1 MSALGLY
8 IFHVLVVFPLL
19 FYVAFFRGLVPLWVY
34 HGLTILGLVII
45 VYHLYKAFVRWKS
58 HSPFLWVNIMH
69 ILFVGPLLVYI
80 GKNDYTTP
88 KWAFEVLALAAFAA
102 LGYNLYQIVLD
113 VSNLQTIRPE
123 EVYDRATES
132 ASTSTGAGAGAIAG
146 ASAAPRPRPS

>member
-1 MSALGLY
+1 MSGLGLY

-45 VYHLYKAFVRWKS
+45 VYHMYKAFVRWKS

-102 LGYNLYQIVLD
+102 LGYNLYQIVIE
-113 VSNLQTIRPE
+113 VGNLQTIRPE
-123 EVYDRATES
+123 EVYDKTV
-132 ASTSTGAGAGAIAG
+132 TGGETAK
-146 ASAAPRPRPS
+146 PRPS

>member
-1 MSALGLY
+1 MSGLGLY

-45 VYHLYKAFVRWKS
+45 VYHMYKAFLRWKS

-102 LGYNLYQIVLD
+102 LGYNLYQIVIE
-113 VSNLQTIRPE
+113 VGNLQTIRPE
-123 EVYDRATES
+123 EVYDKTATP
-132 ASTSTGAGAGAIAG
+132 TGGETAK
-146 ASAAPRPRPS
+146 PRPS

>member
-1 MSALGLY
+1 MSGLGLY
-8 IFHVLVVFPLL
+8 IFHILVVFPLL

-45 VYHLYKAFVRWKS
+45 VYHMYKAFVRWKS

-102 LGYNLYQIVLD
+102 LGYNLYQIVLE
-113 VSNLQTIRPE
+113 VGNLQTIRPE
-123 EVYDRATES
+123 EVYDKAAAAATGTTS
-132 ASTSTGAGAGAIAG
+132 AASPTGAK
-146 ASAAPRPRPS
+146 PRPS

>member
-1 MSALGLY
+1 MSGLGLY
-8 IFHVLVVFPLL
+8 IFHILVVFPLL

-45 VYHLYKAFVRWKS
+45 VYHMYKAFVRWKS

-102 LGYNLYQIVLD
+102 LGYNLYQIILE

-123 EVYDRATES
+123 EVYDKTA
-132 ASTSTGAGAGAIAG
+132 AAATSTAG
-146 ASAAPRPRPS
+146 ASPTAVKPRPS

>member
-1 MSALGLY
+1 MSGLGLY
-8 IFHVLVVFPLL
+8 IFHILVVFPLL

-45 VYHLYKAFVRWKS
+45 VYHMYKAFVRWKS

-102 LGYNLYQIVLD
+102 LGYNLYQIILE

-123 EVYDRATES
+123 EVYDKTAT
-132 ASTSTGAGAGAIAG
+132 AATATAG
-146 ASAAPRPRPS
+146 ASPTGVKPRPS